1 MLATGMGGRAGSRLW
16 DIASDDAPDH
26 YGGKGGEKQVYKT
39 AGNGMGGKKG
49 TGLSWSIGNEDDA

>member
-1 MLATGMGGRAGSRLW
+1 MGGRAGSRLW
-16 DIASDDAPDH
+16 DIASDDAPES

-39 AGNGMGGKKG
+39 AGNGMGGRKG

>member
-1 MLATGMGGRAGSRLW
+1 MGGRAGSRLW
-16 DIASDDAPDH
+16 DIGSDDAPQQ

-49 TGLSWSIGNEDDA
+49 TGLSWSIGNEDDP